1 MEVSRRIPANGKT
14 VKKADE
20 IFPYTEKYQRNQ
32 VYPDEPESA
41 CKQIKHSVNMLL
53 VILCRK

>member
-20 IFPYTEKYQRNQ
+20 IFPYSGIFQR
-32 VYPDEPESA
+32 
-41 CKQIKHSVNMLL
+41 HSVHPDKPRGDGLFA
-53 VILCRK
+53 VKKR